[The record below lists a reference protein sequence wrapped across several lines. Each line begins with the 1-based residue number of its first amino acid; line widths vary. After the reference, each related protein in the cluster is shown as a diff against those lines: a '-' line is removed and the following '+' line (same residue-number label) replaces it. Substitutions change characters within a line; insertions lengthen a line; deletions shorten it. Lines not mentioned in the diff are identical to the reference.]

1 MDRNHFPAF
10 YRENAKRIYR
20 FLYFRVG
27 GKKEVAEDL
36 AQDVFL
42 KALAAFESYD
52 PDISQAS
59 WIFTIA
65 RNHLINFLE
74 KQRTGISLEEIENT
88 WWDRVDW
95 GERAAQKYDAKR
107 LLDALNRLPPA
118 DAELVRLKHLQGWS
132 YEEIAMQTGK
142 KAGALRVQGHR
153 ALKALKQL
161 LKQK

>member
-20 FLYFRVG
+20 FLYFRVS

-36 AQDVFL
+36 TQDVFL

-65 RNHLINFLE
+65 RNHLINYLE
-74 KQRTGISLEEIENT
+74 KQRAGISLEEIENT

-95 GERAAQKYDAKR
+95 GEKAAQKYDAKR
-107 LLDALNRLPPA
+107 LLEALNRLPLA
-118 DAELVRLKHLQGWS
+118 DAELVRLKHLEGWS
-132 YEEIAMQTGK
+132 YEEIALQAGK

-153 ALKALKQL
+153 ALKALKKL